1 MVSRVDP
8 AAEIPSASPAAGASG
23 PLPRRRRWRRWLI
36 GTVSLGVLL
45 SAVVFVARW
54 EMQHSTLQAHYMSQ
68 WARQL
73 GYEMQPGSSPDN
85 RYPQAGPY
93 DERLGYTRVPAFVER
108 LAARN
113 QPVVAQARQNA
124 ALVDYMR
131 QGFFPPFNEKS
142 QAGLQI
148 FGCRADGLYIANH
161 PMFAYPDAAS
171 IPPLIGKSLAFIE
184 NRELLASPAPTH
196 NPAVEW
202 DRFGRAVVDQLQS
215 VIEPDHPAAGG
226 STLATQLEK
235 FRHSPEGRTAEIHD
249 KYLQLVSATV
259 RAYRDGENTDAA
271 RSRILLD
278 YLNGLPLGAVR
289 GFGEINGVLDGLHA
303 WYGADVEASNR
314 ALRLTAAQVA
324 ADPAALAEQALAL
337 RRVLSLFIAQ
347 RRPGHFFATGQS
359 KLTALI
365 DSYVRLLKNG
375 GLIDDQ
381 LAQATLKAPLKIR
394 QAYGNGDE
402 GDAPADIRDRKAA
415 TLVRSELGSLLDV
428 SSFYDLDRLDLRVD
442 SSIDVKLQSA
452 ISDLLASLREPG
464 VAKQQGLVGRQLLE
478 HGDPAKMYYSF
489 TLYERGNGV
498 NHVRVQT
505 DNLDQPFDINTGAK
519 LELGSTA
526 KLRTLVTYL
535 EIIAKLHGELAGMD
549 KKALD
554 AHDVAKK
561 DRLTRW
567 AVTYLRGADD
577 KSLAAMLEAAMDRRY
592 SASPGETF
600 FTGGGA
606 HQFDNFD
613 HSDDG
618 KVPNLREALRDS
630 VNLVFIRLMRDV
642 VYHHLYREP
651 GSAARILEDS
661 NHPEREGLLMRFA
674 EREGAQFTRNFYRRL
689 SGKTGEQQLT
699 TLVSGIQPTPMR
711 LAVIFRSVRP
721 SASLTEFTR
730 FVSANLPSSKLD
742 DDDMKKLYEKYAIE
756 QFSLPDRGY
765 LARIHPLEL
774 WVAAQL
780 QVKPQATMTEVLAAG
795 EPQRQEVYGWLFR
808 TRAKA
813 AQNRR
818 ILSLLEID
826 AFAEIQRAWQRVGY
840 PFERLV
846 PSYATAIGSSGDR
859 PAALAELMGIIVNGG
874 VRQPTVQIRS
884 LRLAEATPYE
894 TRTRRN
900 TLGAE
905 RVMAPEVAATVRK
918 ALRLVVEKGTAR
930 RLDAAI
936 LGPDGAP
943 LMIGGKTGTG
953 DNRLNTYSAKG
964 HQTGSRVLN
973 RTATFVF
980 YLGERH
986 FGTVTAYVPGPDA
999 EKFRFTS
1006 ALPVQ
1011 IVKLMAP
1018 LLEPALSGKPGS
1030 ACPTATEPDPMQAR
1044 QLPGKSQVS
1053 IGQTSTAAPTTTAV
1067 ADQQFAPN
1075 LKAAR

>member
-8 AAEIPSASPAAGASG
+8 AFDTPPADPAADVPQPS
-23 PLPRRRRWRRWLI
+23 PRRRRWRRWLI
-36 GTVSLGVLL
+36 GTVLLGLVGGALVLGV
-45 SAVVFVARW
+45 RW
-54 EMQHSTLQAHYMSQ
+54 EMKHSTLQARYMAQ
-68 WARQL
+68 WAHRL
-73 GYEMQPGSSPDN
+73 GFELQAGSSPDN

-108 LAARN
+108 LTARH
-113 QPVVAQARQNA
+113 QSVVAQARQNP
-124 ALVDYMR
+124 ALIDYMR
-131 QGFFPPFNEKS
+131 RGFFPPFQEKS
-142 QAGLQI
+142 TAGLQI
-148 FGCRADGLYIANH
+148 FGCRADGLYRTNH

-171 IPPLIGKSLAFIE
+171 IPPLLGKSLAFIE
-184 NRELLASPAPTH
+184 NRELLAAPSPTH

-202 DRFGRAVVDQLQS
+202 DRLGRAVVDQLQS

-235 FRHSPEGRTAEIHD
+235 FRHSPEGRTADIHD
-249 KYLQLVSATV
+249 KYVQLVSATV

-271 RSRILLD
+271 RSRILLE
-278 YLNGLPLGAVR
+278 YVNGLPLGAMR

-314 ALRLTAAQVA
+314 ALRLTPAQVA
-324 ADPAALAEQALAL
+324 ADPDALAGQALAF

-347 RRPGHFFATGQS
+347 RRPGHFFATGQH
-359 KLTALI
+359 KLISVI
-365 DSYVRLLKNG
+365 DSYVRLLQNG
-375 GLIDDQ
+375 GLIDAR
-381 LAQATLKAPLKIR
+381 LAEATLKAPLHIL
-394 QAYGNGDE
+394 QAYEADE
-402 GDAPADIRDRKAA
+402 VDSVVELRDRKAA
-415 TLVRSELGSLLDV
+415 TLVRSELSSMLDV
-428 SSFYDLDRLDLRVD
+428 GSFYDLDRLDLRVD
-442 SSIDVKLQSA
+442 SSIDVDLQSKV
-452 ISDLLASLREPG
+452 SELLASLREPG
-464 VAKQQGLVGRQLLE
+464 VAKARGLVGRQLLE

-489 TLYERGNGV
+489 TLYERGKGV

-549 KKALD
+549 RKALD

-567 AVTYLRGADD
+567 AVAYLREAGD

-606 HQFDNFD
+606 HTFENFD
-613 HSDDG
+613 RADNG

-630 VNLVFIRLMRDV
+630 VNLVFIRLMRDIA
-642 VYHHLYREP
+642 YHYLYREP
-651 GSAARILEDS
+651 GSAARILDDS
-661 NHPEREGLLMRFA
+661 KHPEREGLLMRFA
-674 EREGAQFTRNFYRRL
+674 DREGAQFTRSFYRRL
-689 SGKTGEQQLT
+689 SGKTGDQQLA

-711 LAVIFRSVRP
+711 LAVIFRSVTP
-721 SASLTEFTR
+721 SASLAEFTR
-730 FVSANLPSSKLD
+730 FVSANLPSSRLD
-742 DDDMKKLYEKYAIE
+742 EDDMKTLYEKYAID
-756 QFSLPDRGY
+756 QFSLHDRGY

-780 QVKPQATMTEVLAAG
+780 RVNPQATMSEVLAAG
-795 EPQRQEVYGWLFR
+795 KPQRQEVYGWLFR

-826 AFAEIQRAWQRVGY
+826 AFTEIQRAWQRLGY

-859 PAALAELMGIIVNGG
+859 PAALAELMGIIVNEG
-874 VRQPTVQIRS
+874 VRQPVVQIRS

-894 TRTRRN
+894 TRTRRDAM
-900 TLGAE
+900 GAE
-905 RVMAPEVAATVRK
+905 RVLAPEVAATVRK

-936 LGPDGAP
+936 AGPNGEP
-943 LMIGGKTGTG
+943 LPIGGKTGTG

-999 EKFRFTS
+999 GKFRFTS

-1018 LLEPALSGKPGS
+1018 LLEPAISGKPGV
-1030 ACPTATEPDPMQAR
+1030 ACPTVSQTDLIEAREP
-1044 QLPGKSQVS
+1044 PGKTLVS
-1053 IGQTSTAAPTTTAV
+1053 IDQTSTAAPTTTAV
-1067 ADQQFAPN
+1067 AGQQVTPS
-1075 LKAAR
+1075 LKVAR

>member
-8 AAEIPSASPAAGASG
+8 AFETPSATPAAGASG
-23 PLPRRRRWRRWLI
+23 PSPRRKRWRRWLI
-36 GTVSLGVLL
+36 GTLVLGTLVGAAVL
-45 SAVVFVARW
+45 AARW

-68 WARQL
+68 WASRL
-73 GYEMQPGSSPDN
+73 DFDLQPGSSPDN
-85 RYPQAGPY
+85 QYPQAGPY
-93 DERLGYTRVPAFVER
+93 DERLGYTRIPNFVER
-108 LAARN
+108 LTARN
-113 QPVVAQARQNA
+113 QPVVAQARQSA
-124 ALVDYMR
+124 GLIDYMR
-131 QGFFPPFNEKS
+131 RGFFPPFEEKN
-142 QAGLQI
+142 QAGLRI
-148 FGCRADGLYIANH
+148 VGCRADNLYVASH
-161 PMFAYPDAAS
+161 PLFAYPDAAS
-171 IPPLIGKSLAFIE
+171 IPPLIARSLAFIE

-202 DRFGRAVVDQLQS
+202 DRLGRAVVDQLQS
-215 VIEPDHPAAGG
+215 VVEPEHPAAGG

-235 FRHSPEGRTAEIHD
+235 FRHSPEGRTAEIRD
-249 KYLQLVSATV
+249 KYLQLVSASV

-314 ALRLTAAQVA
+314 VLRLTPAEVA
-324 ADPAALAEQALAL
+324 ADPDALADQALAF

-347 RRPGHFFATGQS
+347 RRPGHFFASGQS
-359 KLTALI
+359 KLTGLT
-365 DSYVRLLKNG
+365 DSYVRLLKDG
-375 GLIDDQ
+375 GLIDAR
-381 LAQATLKAPLKIR
+381 LAEATLKAPLKIR
-394 QAYGNGDE
+394 QTYDTEAE
-402 GDAPADIRDRKAA
+402 GDAAADIRDRKAA

-428 SSFYDLDRLDLRVD
+428 GSFYDLDRLDLSVD
-442 SSIDVKLQSA
+442 SSIDVKLQSQ
-452 ISDLLASLREPG
+452 ISELLASLRRPG
-464 VAKQQGLVGRQLLE
+464 VAKEQGLIGRQLLE
-478 HGDPAKMYYSF
+478 HGDPGKMFYSF
-489 TLYERGNGV
+489 TLYERGTGV

-535 EIIAKLHGELAGMD
+535 EIIAKLHGELAGLD

-567 AVTYLRGADD
+567 AVTHLRDAPD

-606 HQFDNFD
+606 HTFDNFD
-613 HSDDG
+613 RSDDG
-618 KVPNLREALRDS
+618 KLPNLREALRDS
-630 VNLVFIRLMRDV
+630 VNLVFIRLMRDI

-689 SGKTGEQQLT
+689 AGKTADQQLT
-699 TLVSGIQPTPMR
+699 TLVSGIQPTPLR

-721 SASLTEFTR
+721 SASLDEFTR

-742 DDDMKKLYEKYAIE
+742 DDDMKKLYDKYAID

-780 QVKPQATMTEVLAAG
+780 HVNQQAMMSEVLGAG

-859 PAALAELMGIIVNGG
+859 PAALAELMGIIVNEGI
-874 VRQPTVQIRS
+874 RQPTVQIRS

-900 TLGAE
+900 ALGAE
-905 RVMAPEVAATVRK
+905 RVMAPEVATTLRK

-936 LGPDGAP
+936 VGQDGAP
-943 LMIGGKTGTG
+943 LPIGGKTGTG

-986 FGTVTAYVPGPDA
+986 FGTITAYVPGPDA

-1018 LLEPALSGKPGS
+1018 LLEPAISGKPGI
-1030 ACPTATEPDPMQAR
+1030 ACPTTDMQDPIQAR
-1044 QLPGKSQVS
+1044 QRPVKALVS
-1053 IGQTSTAAPTTTAV
+1053 VEQTSIDAPTTMTV
-1067 ADQQFAPN
+1067 AEHEIKQN
-1075 LKAAR
+1075 IRAAR

>member
-8 AAEIPSASPAAGASG
+8 AFDIPPADPPAGAKQ
-23 PLPRRRRWRRWLI
+23 PLPRRRRWLGWLI
-36 GTVSLGVLL
+36 GTIVLGLVGVAL
-45 SAVVFVARW
+45 AFAARW
-54 EMQHSTLQAHYMSQ
+54 EMQHSTVQARYFTR
-68 WARQL
+68 WAHRL
-73 GYEMQPGSSPDN
+73 GFELQPGSSPDN

-93 DERLGYTRVPAFVER
+93 DERLGYTRIPGFVER
-108 LAARN
+108 LTARH
-113 QPVVAQARQNA
+113 QPVVAQARQNP
-124 ALVDYMR
+124 ALIDYMR
-131 QGFFPPFNEKS
+131 QGFFPPFREKS

-148 FGCRADGLYIANH
+148 VGCRADGLYRTSH
-161 PMFAYPDAAS
+161 PMFAYTDAAS
-171 IPPLIGKSLAFIE
+171 VPPLLGRSLSFIE
-184 NRELLASPAPTH
+184 NRELLAPPAPTH

-202 DRFGRAVVDQLQS
+202 DRLGKAVVDQLQS
-215 VIEPDHPAAGG
+215 VIDSDHPAAGG

-235 FRHSPEGRTAEIHD
+235 FRHSPEGRTADIHD
-249 KYLQLVSATV
+249 KYVQVVSATV

-271 RSRILLD
+271 RGRILLD
-278 YLNGLPLGAVR
+278 YVNGLPLGAMR

-303 WYGADVEASNR
+303 WYGADVDASNR
-314 ALRLTAAQVA
+314 ALRLTPAQVA
-324 ADPAALAEQALAL
+324 ADPQALASQAL
-337 RRVLSLFIAQ
+337 AFRRVLSLFIAQ
-347 RRPGHFFATGQS
+347 RRPGHFFATGQQ
-359 KLTALI
+359 KLTDLI
-365 DSYVRLLKNG
+365 DSYVRLLQNG
-375 GLIDDQ
+375 GLIDAR
-381 LAQATLKAPLKIR
+381 LAEATLKAPLHIK
-394 QAYGNGDE
+394 QAYDADE
-402 GDAPADIRDRKAA
+402 ADTLVEIRDRKAA
-415 TLVRSELGSLLDV
+415 TLIRSELSTLLDV
-428 SSFYDLDRLDLRVD
+428 GSFYDLDRIDLRVD
-442 SSIDVKLQSA
+442 SSIDVELQSKV
-452 ISDLLASLREPG
+452 SELLASLREPG
-464 VAKQQGLVGRQLLE
+464 VAKAQGLVGRQLLE
-478 HGDPAKMYYSF
+478 HGDPGKMFYSF

-526 KLRTLVTYL
+526 KLRTLITYL
-535 EIIAKLHGELAGMD
+535 EIIAKLHGELAGLD
-549 KKALD
+549 NKALD

-567 AVTYLRGADD
+567 AVSYLRDTSD
-577 KSLAAMLEAAMDRRY
+577 KSLNAMLEAAMDRRY

-606 HQFDNFD
+606 HHFDNFE
-613 HSDDG
+613 HSEDG
-618 KVPNLREALRDS
+618 TKPNLREALRDS
-630 VNLVFIRLMRDV
+630 VNLVFIRLMRDI

-661 NHPEREGLLMRFA
+661 QHPEREGLLMRFA

-689 SGKTGEQQLT
+689 SGKTGEQQLAA
-699 TLVSGIQPTPMR
+699 LASGIQPTPLR

-721 SASLTEFTR
+721 SASLADFTR
-730 FVSANLPSSKLD
+730 FVSANLPLSKLD
-742 DDDMKKLYEKYAIE
+742 DDDMKKLYDKYAIDK
-756 QFSLPDRGY
+756 FSLPDRGY

-795 EPQRQEVYGWLFR
+795 KPERQEVYGWLFR

-826 AFAEIQRAWQRVGY
+826 AFAEIQRAWQRLGY

-859 PAALAELMGIIVNGG
+859 PAALAELMGIIVNQGI
-874 VRQPTVQIRS
+874 RQPSVQIRS

-894 TRTRRN
+894 TRTRRDA
-900 TLGAE
+900 LGAE
-905 RVMAPEVAATVRK
+905 RVMAPEVASTVRK

-930 RLDAAI
+930 RLEGAI
-936 LGPDGAP
+936 VGPNGQP
-943 LMIGGKTGTG
+943 LAIGGKTGTG

-980 YLGERH
+980 YLGDRH
-986 FGTVTAYVPGPDA
+986 FGTITAYVPGPDA

-1018 LLEPALSGKPGS
+1018 LLEPAISLKPGS
-1030 ACPTATEPDPMQAR
+1030 ACPNHDETDLIQAN
-1044 QLPGKSQVS
+1044 QLPAKSVLS
-1053 IGQTSTAAPTTTAV
+1053 IEQTSTVEPTSTAV
-1067 ADQQFAPN
+1067 AVQQAQPPSV
-1075 LKAAR
+1075 KAVR